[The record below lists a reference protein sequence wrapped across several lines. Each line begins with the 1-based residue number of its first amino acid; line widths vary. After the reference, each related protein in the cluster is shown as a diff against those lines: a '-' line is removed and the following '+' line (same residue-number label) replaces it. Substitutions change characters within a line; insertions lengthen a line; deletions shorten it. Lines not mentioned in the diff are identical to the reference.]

1 MKINKPHGLNSKVV
15 FHSSSSNNH
24 AEILRTPSA
33 ISAYVKENSLSD
45 LIELSSNSVS
55 LQSSVFF
62 YFLNVYFLTLFSKVL
77 ILLDQLDQIRVIL
90 V

>member
-1 MKINKPHGLNSKVV
+1 MV
-15 FHSSSSNNH
+15 FHSSSSNH
-24 AEILRTPSA
+24 AEILRDPQCYSV
-33 ISAYVKENSLSD
+33 YVKENSLSD

-62 YFLNVYFLTLFSKVL
+62 YFSNGFFLTLFSKVL
-77 ILLDQLDQIRVIL
+77 ISLDQLDQIRMIL